1 MLDSGIRRGVD
12 AIIARCLGARMVF
25 VGRATM
31 YGAVAAGLD
40 GAKQAAGF
48 LRDEIDMNLAQIGCP
63 RFDELSSEFLFGED
77 FDDWQRNTREAR
89 S

>member
-1 MLDSGIRRGVD
+1 
-12 AIIARCLGARMVF
+12 
-25 VGRATM
+25 M
-31 YGAVAAGLD
+31 YGAVAAGLG